1 MGFTRP
7 ACVRPPPDLGQL
19 RYDKGAAEHPPL
31 PTRPAPRQGRTTLT
45 IAVREILLRQ
55 NPFDPT
61 SACPL
66 SDYASKETEPMAG
79 DWGGWLPSAGYGCS
93 PRLAN
98 NRRDHFCSQC
108 RFVCVSPCVL
118 WLSSEERR
126 VGKK

>member
-1 MGFTRP
+1 MPDQLSADDRSPTPTGSVETLISPRLTSTPGCRSP
-7 ACVRPPPDLGQL
+7 ADLGQC

-79 DWGGWLPSAGYGCS
+79 DWGSWLPSAGYGCS
-93 PRLAN
+93 PCHAH
-98 NRRDHFCSQC
+98 NRR
-108 RFVCVSPCVL
+108 
-118 WLSSEERR
+118 
-126 VGKK
+126 